1 MSTKPAHGITVTRWI
16 RRVLAVVLVYNL
28 GIGIYDFT
36 MGHLFGLISFAC
48 VLGLAAAMTYQ
59 TKVIHRVERANRP
72 RPDYSAIARMERE
85 VYGETFE
92 HEGAPAAVRP
102 QRWDGLTTH
111 PDTTEPASLDQYV
124 TWLRGYVKH
133 GEKPAHFYDYPFSR
147 AGFRYAATPLTVDSD
162 YEYGSSSRNII
173 VAAGVT
179 TERTKPAGPFNGWA
193 HTKLYFMHGYR
204 TNDSIVPVY
213 SDPEFDEFRSALNAT
228 TEEGQQS

>member
-48 VLGLAAAMTYQ
+48 VLGLAAVMTYQ

-72 RPDYSAIARMERE
+72 RPDYSVIARMERE

-124 TWLRGYVKH
+124 TWLRGYVK
-133 GEKPAHFYDYPFSR
+133 PAASR
-147 AGFRYAATPLTVDSD
+147 PTSTTTRSAGPGSATPPRRSPWTPTTSTGQVP
-162 YEYGSSSRNII
+162 GTSSSLP
-173 VAAGVT
+173 G
-179 TERTKPAGPFNGWA
+179 
-193 HTKLYFMHGYR
+193 
-204 TNDSIVPVY
+204 
-213 SDPEFDEFRSALNAT
+213 
-228 TEEGQQS
+228 